1 MQNWRRLKREQM
13 DLSSSDPLQLICSP
27 PSTPC
32 LREAQHDISQSGCD
46 TPWKIVATICK
57 DAELQSAYSA
67 WDRRPNRR
75 FGRPLPGPAI
85 RVMDERAACARPRSI
100 LMFRSVVL

>member
-1 MQNWRRLKREQM
+1 MTFPKADVIRRGKLLRPFART
-13 DLSSSDPLQLICSP
+13 LSY
-27 PSTPC
+27 
-32 LREAQHDISQSGCD
+32 E
-46 TPWKIVATICK
+46 
-57 DAELQSAYSA
+57 SAYSA